1 MTIENCEYL
10 QKVQPVQNVAINMQL
25 ADNKPNLNDFRKN
38 QVDNKDGMNF
48 EEMFQQSIQEI
59 IQNDTRRI

>member
-25 ADNKPNLNDFRKN
+25 ADNKPNLNDFRKH